1 MSKLLFAKHAIALIR
16 EDKLFSAIYIAGTA
30 VAIASAMVIAIVFNM
45 LLADI
50 PPESNRS
57 RTLYVYSRFIP
68 VGKADD
74 MPYHQ
79 GHSSVALDSC
89 YRRMACVEAAT
100 GIIPAMQNNYTIEGE
115 EQLRQGPYEAPRASA
130 IATDHDFFRIY
141 DLDFIDGRPFSK
153 KESDAGEL
161 VCVITDKL
169 WKSLTPDPS
178 PKERGVYTSSAEERG
193 VYTSSA
199 ENSTVKGNHSP
210 LLGRGAGGEATIR
223 VNGHPFRVV
232 GVVKAVS
239 AFLEDATA
247 DIYLPY
253 MVEGMDLYPNNR
265 NPLHNGDN
273 YVDVTYDGN
282 LRVQILLRDGY
293 TLKDFLAELEPL
305 RQQYGAVISSQ
316 LGEKI
321 DWAVNA
327 RTHFFHKINFF
338 RPDGADDQGLALA
351 AKNLMPPAIL
361 MLLFL
366 FLPAINLSGLVS
378 NRMEARRAEMGI
390 RKAFGAKRRTLLNE
404 VIHENLM
411 LTLLGGIVGWVLS
424 ALFVAAIRNNQ
435 VFLEIFVSADQS
447 VVDTGMQFQMFFT
460 PTLFLIVFLCCVLLN
475 LMAALIPAWH
485 SLRNPIVES
494 LNQKR

>member
-1 MSKLLFAKHAIALIR
+1 MQRFIRHALALIR
-16 EDKLFSAIYIAGTA
+16 EDKLFSTIYIAGTA

-50 PPESNRS
+50 PPEVNRS
-57 RTLYVYSRFIP
+57 RTLYVNNRFIP
-68 VGKADD
+68 GEKSDD
-74 MPYHQ
+74 IPYHQ
-79 GHSSVALDSC
+79 GLSSVALDSC

-115 EQLRQGPYEAPRASA
+115 EQLRQGLYEAPRVSA

-153 KESDAGEL
+153 KESDEGER
-161 VCVITDKL
+161 VCVITDKVAAR
-169 WKSLTPDPS
+169 T
-178 PKERGVYTSSAEERG
+178 GTSTG
-193 VYTSSA
+193 G
-199 ENSTVKGNHSP
+199 TV
-210 LLGRGAGGEATIR
+210 R
-223 VNGHPFRVV
+223 VNSQPFRVV

-239 AFLEDATA
+239 AFLEEATA
-247 DIYLPY
+247 DIYVPY

-265 NPLHNGDN
+265 NPQRNGDN
-273 YVDVTYDGN
+273 YVDVTYEGN
-282 LRVQILLRDGY
+282 LNAQILLREGY
-293 TLKDFLAELEPL
+293 ALKDFLAELEPL
-305 RQQYGAVISSQ
+305 RQNYSAVISSQ
-316 LGEKI
+316 LGKKVE
-321 DWAVNA
+321 WAVMA

-338 RPDGADDQGLALA
+338 RPDGADDQGLALEA
-351 AKNLMPPAIL
+351 MNLMPPAIL

-404 VIHENLM
+404 VISENLV

-424 ALFVAAIRNNQ
+424 ALFVSAISDNQ
-435 VFLEIFVSADQS
+435 IFLQMFVSADQS

-475 LMAALIPAWH
+475 LMAALMPAWH
-485 SLRNPIVES
+485 SLRKPIVES

>member
-1 MSKLLFAKHAIALIR
+1 MIKIIRHAFALIR

-45 LLADI
+45 MLGDI
-50 PPESNRS
+50 PPEVNRS
-57 RTLYVYSRFIP
+57 RTLYVSNRFIP
-68 VGKADD
+68 GEKSDD
-74 MPYHQ
+74 VPYHQ
-79 GHSSVALDSC
+79 GLSSVALDSC
-89 YRRMACVEAAT
+89 YRRMKCVEAAT
-100 GIIPAMQNNYTIEGE
+100 GIIPAYQNNYTIEGE
-115 EQLRQGPYEAPRASA
+115 EQLRQGLYEAPRVSA

-153 KESDAGEL
+153 KESDNGER
-161 VCVITDKL
+161 VCVITDKVAAR
-169 WKSLTPDPS
+169 T
-178 PKERGVYTSSAEERG
+178 GTSTG
-193 VYTSSA
+193 G
-199 ENSTVKGNHSP
+199 TV
-210 LLGRGAGGEATIR
+210 R
-223 VNGHPFRVV
+223 VNSQPFRVV

-239 AFLEDATA
+239 AFLEEATA
-247 DIYLPY
+247 DIYVPY

-265 NPLHNGDN
+265 NPLRNGDN
-273 YVDVTYDGN
+273 YVDVTYEGN
-282 LRVQILLRDGY
+282 LNAQILLREGY
-293 TLKDFLAELEPL
+293 ALKDFLAELEPL
-305 RQQYGAVISSQ
+305 RQNYSAVISSQ
-316 LGEKI
+316 LGKKVE
-321 DWAVNA
+321 WAVMA

-338 RPDGADDQGLALA
+338 RPDGADDQGLALETM
-351 AKNLMPPAIL
+351 NLMPPAIL

-404 VIHENLM
+404 VISENLV

-424 ALFVAAIRNNQ
+424 ALFVSAISDNQ
-435 VFLEIFVSADQS
+435 IFLQMFVSADQS

-460 PTLFLIVFLCCVLLN
+460 PTLFLIVFVCCVLLN

-485 SLRNPIVES
+485 SLRKPIVES

>member
-1 MSKLLFAKHAIALIR
+1 MNIFSWIKDYLLPSLTGRGKGVGLFALIR

-50 PPESNRS
+50 PPEVNRS
-57 RTLYVYSRFIP
+57 RTLYVYNRFIP
-68 VGKADD
+68 GEKSDD
-74 MPYHQ
+74 VPYHQ
-79 GHSSVALDSC
+79 GLSSVALDSC
-89 YRRMACVEAAT
+89 YRRMKCVEAAT
-100 GIIPAMQNNYTIEGE
+100 GIIPAYQNNYTIEGE
-115 EQLRQGPYEAPRASA
+115 EQLRQGLYEAPRVSA

-153 KESDAGEL
+153 KESDNGER
-161 VCVITDKL
+161 VCVITDKVAAR
-169 WKSLTPDPS
+169 T
-178 PKERGVYTSSAEERG
+178 GTSTG
-193 VYTSSA
+193 G
-199 ENSTVKGNHSP
+199 TV
-210 LLGRGAGGEATIR
+210 R
-223 VNGHPFRVV
+223 VNSQPFRVV

-239 AFLEDATA
+239 AFLEEATA
-247 DIYLPY
+247 DIYVPY

-265 NPLHNGDN
+265 NPLRNGDN
-273 YVDVTYDGN
+273 YVDVTYEGN
-282 LRVQILLRDGY
+282 LNAQILLREGY
-293 TLKDFLAELEPL
+293 ALKDFLAELEPL
-305 RQQYGAVISSQ
+305 RQNYSAVISSQ
-316 LGEKI
+316 LGKKVE
-321 DWAVNA
+321 WAVMA

-338 RPDGADDQGLALA
+338 RPDGADDQGLALEA
-351 AKNLMPPAIL
+351 MNLMPPAIL

-404 VIHENLM
+404 VISENLV

-424 ALFVAAIRNNQ
+424 ALFVSAISDNKI
-435 VFLEIFVSADQS
+435 FLQMFVSADQS

-460 PTLFLIVFLCCVLLN
+460 PTLFLIVFVCCMLLN

-485 SLRNPIVES
+485 SLRKPIVES

>member
-1 MSKLLFAKHAIALIR
+1 MQRFIRHALALIR
-16 EDKLFSAIYIAGTA
+16 EDKLFSTIYIAGTA

-45 LLADI
+45 FLADI
-50 PPESNRS
+50 PPEVNRS
-57 RTLYVYSRFIP
+57 RTLYVSNRFIP
-68 VGKADD
+68 GEKSDD
-74 MPYHQ
+74 IPYHQ
-79 GHSSVALDSC
+79 GLSSVALDSC

-100 GIIPAMQNNYTIEGE
+100 GIIPAYQNNYTIEGE
-115 EQLRQGPYEAPRASA
+115 EQLRQGLYEAPRVSA

-153 KESDAGEL
+153 KESDEGER
-161 VCVITDKL
+161 VCVVTDKVA
-169 WKSLTPDPS
+169 
-178 PKERGVYTSSAEERG
+178 ERTGTSTG
-193 VYTSSA
+193 G
-199 ENSTVKGNHSP
+199 TV
-210 LLGRGAGGEATIR
+210 R
-223 VNGHPFRVV
+223 VNSQPFRVV

-239 AFLEDATA
+239 AFLEEATA
-247 DIYLPY
+247 DIYVPY

-265 NPLHNGDN
+265 NPLRNGDN
-273 YVDVTYDGN
+273 YVDVTYEGN
-282 LRVQILLRDGY
+282 LNAQILLREGY
-293 TLKDFLAELEPL
+293 ALKDFLAELEPL
-305 RQQYGAVISSQ
+305 RQNYSAVISSQ
-316 LGEKI
+316 LGKKVE
-321 DWAVNA
+321 WAVMA

-338 RPDGADDQGLALA
+338 RPDGADDQGLALEA
-351 AKNLMPPAIL
+351 MNLMPPAIL

-404 VIHENLM
+404 VISENLV

-424 ALFVAAIRNNQ
+424 ALFVSAISDNQ
-435 VFLEIFVSADQS
+435 IFLQMFVSADQS

-475 LMAALIPAWH
+475 LMAALMPAWH
-485 SLRNPIVES
+485 SLRKPIVES

>member
-1 MSKLLFAKHAIALIR
+1 MINKILSAFKTIQSSLPSGGVGGGFRHAFALIR
-16 EDKLFSAIYIAGTA
+16 DDKLFSAIYIAGTA

-50 PPESNRS
+50 PPEVNRS
-57 RTLYVYSRFIP
+57 RTLYVYNRFIP
-68 VGKADD
+68 GEKSDD
-74 MPYHQ
+74 VPYHQ
-79 GHSSVALDSC
+79 GLSSVALDSC

-100 GIIPAMQNNYTIEGE
+100 GIIPAYQNNYTIEGE
-115 EQLRQGPYEAPRASA
+115 EQLGQGQYEVPKVSA

-153 KESDAGEL
+153 KESDDGER
-161 VCVITDKL
+161 VCVITDKVAAR
-169 WKSLTPDPS
+169 TGTATG
-178 PKERGVYTSSAEERG
+178 R
-193 VYTSSA
+193 
-199 ENSTVKGNHSP
+199 TV
-210 LLGRGAGGEATIR
+210 R
-223 VNGHPFRVV
+223 VNGKPFRVV

-239 AFLEDATA
+239 AFLEEATA

-265 NPLHNGDN
+265 NPLRHGDN
-273 YVDVTYDGN
+273 YVDVTYEGN
-282 LRVQILLRDGY
+282 LNARIMLREGF
-293 TLKDFLAELEPL
+293 TLKDFDAELEPL
-305 RQQYGAVISSQ
+305 RQQYSAVISSQ
-316 LGEKI
+316 LGEKVE
-321 DWAVNA
+321 WAVNA

-475 LMAALIPAWH
+475 LMAALLPAWH
-485 SLRNPIVES
+485 SLRKPIVES

>member
-1 MSKLLFAKHAIALIR
+1 
-16 EDKLFSAIYIAGTA
+16 
-30 VAIASAMVIAIVFNM
+30 
-45 LLADI
+45 
-50 PPESNRS
+50 
-57 RTLYVYSRFIP
+57 
-68 VGKADD
+68 
-74 MPYHQ
+74 
-79 GHSSVALDSC
+79 
-89 YRRMACVEAAT
+89 MACVEAAT

-115 EQLRQGPYEAPRASA
+115 EQLRQGQYEAPRVSA
-130 IATDHDFFRIY
+130 IATDYDFFRFY

-153 KESDAGEL
+153 KESDDGER
-161 VCVITDKL
+161 VCVITDKMAAR
-169 WKSLTPDPS
+169 T
-178 PKERGVYTSSAEERG
+178 GTSTG
-193 VYTSSA
+193 G
-199 ENSTVKGNHSP
+199 TV
-210 LLGRGAGGEATIR
+210 R
-223 VNGHPFRVV
+223 VNSQPFRVV

-247 DIYLPY
+247 DIYVPY

-265 NPLHNGDN
+265 NPLRNGDN
-273 YVDVTYDGN
+273 YVDVTYEGN
-282 LRVQILLRDGY
+282 LSVRILLREGF
-293 TLKDFLAELEPL
+293 TLKDFNAELEPL
-305 RQQYGAVISSQ
+305 RQQYSAVISSQ
-316 LGEKI
+316 LGKKVE
-321 DWAVNA
+321 WAVMA

-404 VIHENLM
+404 VISENLV

-460 PTLFLIVFLCCVLLN
+460 PTLFIIVFLCCVLLN
-475 LMAALIPAWH
+475 LMAALIPAWR

>member
-1 MSKLLFAKHAIALIR
+1 MIKIIRHALALIR
-16 EDKLFSAIYIAGTA
+16 EDKLFSAIYVAGTA

-68 VGKADD
+68 ADKADD
-74 MPYHQ
+74 TPYQ
-79 GHSSVALDSC
+79 QAHSSVALDSC

-100 GIIPAMQNNYTIEGE
+100 GTIPAYQNNYTIEGE
-115 EQLRQGPYEAPRASA
+115 EQLGQGQYEVPKVSA
-130 IATDHDFFRIY
+130 IATDYDFFRFY

-153 KESDAGEL
+153 KESDDGER
-161 VCVITDKL
+161 VCVITDKVAAR
-169 WKSLTPDPS
+169 TGTATG
-178 PKERGVYTSSAEERG
+178 R
-193 VYTSSA
+193 
-199 ENSTVKGNHSP
+199 TV
-210 LLGRGAGGEATIR
+210 R
-223 VNGHPFRVV
+223 VNGKPFRVV

-239 AFLEDATA
+239 AFLEEATA

-265 NPLHNGDN
+265 NPLRHGDN
-273 YVDVTYDGN
+273 YVDVTYEGN
-282 LRVQILLRDGY
+282 LNARIMLREGF
-293 TLKDFLAELEPL
+293 TLKDFDDALEPL
-305 RQQYGAVISSQ
+305 RQQYSAVISSQ
-316 LGEKI
+316 LGEKVE
-321 DWAVNA
+321 WAVNA
-327 RTHFFHKINFF
+327 RTHFFHQINFF
-338 RPDGADDQGLALA
+338 RPDGTDDQGLALA

-411 LTLLGGIVGWVLS
+411 LTLLGGIVGWILS

-435 VFLEIFVSADQS
+435 VFLEIFVSRDQN

-475 LMAALIPAWH
+475 LMAALLPAWH
-485 SLRNPIVES
+485 SLRKPIVES

>member
-1 MSKLLFAKHAIALIR
+1 MLSKYILFLRHALALIR
-16 EDKLFSAIYIAGTA
+16 ADKLFSTIYIAGTA

-45 LLADI
+45 MLADI

-57 RTLYVYSRFIP
+57 RTLYVYSRFLP

-115 EQLRQGPYEAPRASA
+115 EPLRQGPNEAPRASA
-130 IATDHDFFRIY
+130 IATDPDFFRLY

-153 KESDAGEL
+153 KESDAGER

-169 WKSLTPDPS
+169 WEKLAPAPPS
-178 PKERGVYTSSAEERG
+178 PPEGGTAPMKAVSKGIEAPSGAVGGA
-193 VYTSSA
+193 A
-199 ENSTVKGNHSP
+199 TV
-210 LLGRGAGGEATIR
+210 R

-239 AFLEDATA
+239 AFLEEATA

-265 NPLHNGDN
+265 NPLRNGDN

-293 TLKDFLAELEPL
+293 TLKDFLKELEPL
-305 RQQYGAVISSQ
+305 RQQYSAVISSQ

-321 DWAVNA
+321 DWAVSA

-338 RPDGADDQGLALA
+338 RPDGADEQGLAMEA
-351 AKNLMPPAIL
+351 MNLMPPALL

-366 FLPAINLSGLVS
+366 LLPAINLSGLVS

-390 RKAFGAKRRTLLNE
+390 RKAFGGKRRTLLRE
-404 VIHENLM
+404 VIRENLL
-411 LTLLGGIVGWVLS
+411 LTLCGGAVGWLLS
-424 ALFVAAIRNNQ
+424 ALFIAAISDNQ
-435 VFLEIFVSADQS
+435 IFLQLFVSSDQS
-447 VVDTGMQFQMFFT
+447 VVDTGLQFRMFFT

-475 LMAALIPAWH
+475 LMAALIPAWR
-485 SLRNPIVES
+485 SLRSPIVES